1 MKLYGFGPMRS
12 LRALWGL
19 KELDTDFE
27 FVHVRRKRR
36 VYLRAADLRDRQR
49 LGRPPSVNGAPTFVL
64 THKPPQTIRVDPLI
78 SPSSEDLSPDR
89 QSQQRRRGQK
99 LRLRLLRIGSRGEL
113 MKRYYESCLPH
124 CEGSSDPGSFGIQT
138 RCPQNRCVSACNLGS
153 DLF

>member
-64 THKPPQTIRVDPLI
+64 THKPPADYPCGPSNLTFVRRFIAGSTEPAESSGTEIEIEALKNRIKGRVDETILR
-78 SPSSEDLSPDR
+78 ELLAAL
-89 QSQQRRRGQK
+89 RGKQ
-99 LRLRLLRIGSRGEL
+99 
-113 MKRYYESCLPH
+113 
-124 CEGSSDPGSFGIQT
+124 
-138 RCPQNRCVSACNLGS
+138 
-153 DLF
+153 